1 MPEGLLDE
9 IDLSSIAITKGT
21 KHSIGLTD
29 GESELEPM
37 SSNSRSTKPMDE
49 MERLSLIIKSINEQ
63 YGLPPDMELDGVE
76 LVTRVKDRDDVKKA
90 IANNPR
96 GAAKT
101 RFQEV
106 FEEGLMKMFNER
118 AAFYTTLDSDPSLKE
133 NIAEKVFE
141 ELYAGSRN

>member
-1 MPEGLLDE
+1 MEQF
-9 IDLSSIAITKGT
+9 SAI
-21 KHSIGLTD
+21 S
-29 GESELEPM
+29 
-37 SSNSRSTKPMDE
+37 
-49 MERLSLIIKSINEQ
+49 KSINKQ

-76 LVTRVKDRDDVKKA
+76 LVTRVKDREDVKKA

-106 FEEGLMKMFNER
+106 FEEELMKMFNER
-118 AAFYTTLDSDPSLKE
+118 ANFYTTLDNDPSLKE

-141 ELYAGSRN
+141 ELYASKA